1 MMDVEM
7 DVDRKQDKELLR
19 EGVHRVLV
27 DEIISLTEEEVK
39 LVIRL
44 LASSRTG

>member
-19 EGVHRVLV
+19 EGVHKLL
-27 DEIISLTEEEVK
+27 DTMTEEEVEE
-39 LVIRL
+39 LIPYL
-44 LASSRTG
+44 FWILETPYS